1 MVDELNTDKLNCSFC
16 GKAQNEVKK
25 LIAGPSVYICN
36 ECVDLCNDII
46 EEEIKIDDETPN
58 DHLLSPIEIFN
69 KLDDYVIGQ
78 EKAKKVLSVAVYNHY
93 KRLKKSKSKEDVE
106 LQKSNVLLLGP
117 TGSGK
122 TLLAQT
128 LAKILNVPFTIA
140 DATTLTEAGYVGED
154 VENIIQKLL
163 QQADYDSEK
172 AELGIVYIDE
182 IDKIAR
188 KSDNPSITRDVSG
201 EGVQQALLKLI
212 EGTVASIPPQGGRKH
227 PQQEFVQIDTSN
239 ILFICGGAFSGL
251 NKVIEQRT
259 SKVGIGFGAEVN
271 KKFDITTNNQNIE
284 ELEPEDLVKYGL
296 IPEFVGRLPV
306 ISTLK
311 ELDEEAL
318 VRILKEPKNALV
330 NQYKHLFDIDGVEL
344 SFRDEALK
352 EIAKQAIKRKT
363 GARGLRSIME
373 DLLMDTMFDLPN
385 NELEKVII
393 DEKTAVSKTEPI
405 KLFKTKSKKTSS
417 GNWYLINN
425 PYIDFM
431 SNIKS
436 DLPLIPLRDVVVFPG
451 VVTTLFVGRSKSVE
465 ALNLAMSSNKKLV
478 LVSQKDA
485 SNEDPDAQ
493 DIFKYGSISNLLQ
506 LIKLPD
512 GTMKVLV
519 EGQKRC
525 LIEKV
530 IEKEKYTLA
539 RVVEK
544 TDELLKESESS
555 NIVRLIK
562 AKFED
567 YISVTKRIPPEIVS
581 TVDSLDDLSR
591 LIDTIT
597 GHLPIETLKKQEI
610 LETID
615 LKDRSEKILTF
626 IESQLDVVDVEK
638 KVRDRVKKQMEKSQ
652 REYYLNE
659 QIKAAQKE
667 LGEIGEDG
675 DELENL
681 EKKIH
686 EVGMTKEALK
696 KAKAEMAKFKH
707 MAPSSAEASVV
718 RTYLDCLVDV
728 PWKKKSKI
736 KSDIQE
742 SMEILEQDHY
752 GLEEV
757 KERIVE
763 YLAVQKRVKSMKA
776 PVLCLVGPP
785 GVGKTSLGESI
796 ARATNRKFV
805 RMSLGGVRDES
816 EIRGHRRTYI
826 GSMPGKIIQKL
837 SKVGVKN
844 PLFLLDEIDKIGMDH
859 RGDPASALLEV
870 LDPEQNNTFSDH
882 YLEVDYDLS
891 EVMFVC
897 TANSLNIP
905 TPLLDRMEI
914 IRIPGYIE
922 DEKINIA
929 NKYLLPKQMNR
940 NGLKEQEIKLNKNVI
955 LSLIRYYTREAGV
968 RGLERQIA
976 RILRKVVKE
985 RLVNKTKLDKAT
997 TITTK
1002 NLERY
1007 SGVRK
1012 FKYGIAEK
1020 DNTIGQVTGL
1030 AWTEVGGELLTIE
1043 ASHIE
1048 GKGRVIKTGS
1058 LGDVMQES
1066 IQAALTVVRSRADS
1080 LGIKPDFYE
1089 KFDIHIHVPEGA
1101 IPKDGPSA
1109 GGAMAISLISIF
1121 TGIPVRADTAMTGE
1135 ITLRG
1140 QILKIGGL
1148 KEKLLAAKRGGI
1160 KNVIIPKENE
1170 PDLQEVPEQITKS
1183 LNIIPVEW
1191 IDEVISSALI
1201 EEPTPSSKKIK
1212 GRKSKSSSKSV
1223 NKQTH

>member
-1 MVDELNTDKLNCSFC
+1 
-16 GKAQNEVKK
+16 
-25 LIAGPSVYICN
+25 
-36 ECVDLCNDII
+36 
-46 EEEIKIDDETPN
+46 
-58 DHLLSPIEIFN
+58 
-69 KLDDYVIGQ
+69 
-78 EKAKKVLSVAVYNHY
+78 
-93 KRLKKSKSKEDVE
+93 
-106 LQKSNVLLLGP
+106 
-117 TGSGK
+117 
-122 TLLAQT
+122 
-128 LAKILNVPFTIA
+128 
-140 DATTLTEAGYVGED
+140 
-154 VENIIQKLL
+154 
-163 QQADYDSEK
+163 
-172 AELGIVYIDE
+172 
-182 IDKIAR
+182 
-188 KSDNPSITRDVSG
+188 
-201 EGVQQALLKLI
+201 
-212 EGTVASIPPQGGRKH
+212 
-227 PQQEFVQIDTSN
+227 
-239 ILFICGGAFSGL
+239 
-251 NKVIEQRT
+251 
-259 SKVGIGFGAEVN
+259 
-271 KKFDITTNNQNIE
+271 
-284 ELEPEDLVKYGL
+284 
-296 IPEFVGRLPV
+296 
-306 ISTLK
+306 
-311 ELDEEAL
+311 
-318 VRILKEPKNALV
+318 
-330 NQYKHLFDIDGVEL
+330 
-344 SFRDEALK
+344 
-352 EIAKQAIKRKT
+352 
-363 GARGLRSIME
+363 
-373 DLLMDTMFDLPN
+373 
-385 NELEKVII
+385 
-393 DEKTAVSKTEPI
+393 
-405 KLFKTKSKKTSS
+405 
-417 GNWYLINN
+417 
-425 PYIDFM
+425 M
-431 SNIKS
+431 SNLKI

-451 VVTTLFVGRSKSVE
+451 IVTTLFVGRPKSVE
-465 ALNLAMSSNKKLV
+465 ALNAAMSSNKKLV

-485 SNEDPDAQ
+485 AHENPNMSDLYQFA
-493 DIFKYGSISNLLQ
+493 SISNLLQ

-519 EGQKRC
+519 EGYKRC
-525 LIEKV
+525 RIDKINDNDSYTVATV
-530 IEKEKYTLA
+530 IEQDDT
-539 RVVEK
+539 V
-544 TDELLKESESS
+544 LKDNESA
-555 NIVRLIK
+555 NLVRLIK

-567 YISVTKRIPPEIVS
+567 YIGITKRIPPEIVS
-581 TVDSLDDLSR
+581 TVDSLDDISR

-597 GHLPIETLKKQEI
+597 GHLPIETSKKQDI
-610 LETID
+610 LESVD
-615 LKDRSEKILTF
+615 LKIRAEKILTF

-667 LGEIGEDG
+667 LGEIGEEG

-686 EVGMTKEALK
+686 KVGMTKEALK
-696 KAKAEMAKFKH
+696 KAKSELAKFKH

-736 KSDIQE
+736 KTDIKA
-742 SMEILEQDHY
+742 SMEILEEDHY

-929 NKYLLPKQMNR
+929 DKYLLPKQMTR
-940 NGLKEQEIKLNKNVI
+940 NGLEQKEFKFNKDVI

-976 RILRKVVKE
+976 KILRKIVKE
-985 RLVNKTKLDKAT
+985 RLVTDKKTSKP
-997 TITTK
+997 TIVNAK
-1002 NLERY
+1002 NLEKY
-1007 SGVRK
+1007 SGVKK
-1012 FKYGIAEK
+1012 FKYGVAEK
-1020 DNTIGQVTGL
+1020 DNAIGQVTGL

-1043 ASHIE
+1043 ASHID

-1066 IQAALTVVRSRADS
+1066 IQAALTVVRSRAES
-1080 LGIKPDFYE
+1080 LGIKPNFYE
-1089 KFDIHIHVPEGA
+1089 KYDVHIHVPEGA
-1101 IPKDGPSA
+1101 TPKDGPSA

-1121 TGIPVRADTAMTGE
+1121 TGIPVKADTAMTGE

-1170 PDLQEVPEQITKS
+1170 PDLQEIPKQITKS

-1191 IDEVISSALI
+1191 IDDVISAALV
-1201 EEPTPSSKKIK
+1201 EEPTPISKKIK
-1212 GRKSKSSSKSV
+1212 AQKSKNSSKTE
-1223 NKQTH
+1223 NKATH